1 MIEES
6 KRIGIKKIIGQKKP
20 ETHKVNSLTRIRMI
34 EISAETYA
42 ENETET
48 LLDCHGKL
56 WLNETHI
63 EKLHYHSLQVNA
75 KKQNTETK
83 DMNVKNYQ
91 PCRIFVRQKIV
102 KNLIMD

>member
-48 LLDCHGKL
+48 LLDCH
-56 WLNETHI
+56 
-63 EKLHYHSLQVNA
+63 
-75 KKQNTETK
+75 
-83 DMNVKNYQ
+83 
-91 PCRIFVRQKIV
+91 
-102 KNLIMD
+102 